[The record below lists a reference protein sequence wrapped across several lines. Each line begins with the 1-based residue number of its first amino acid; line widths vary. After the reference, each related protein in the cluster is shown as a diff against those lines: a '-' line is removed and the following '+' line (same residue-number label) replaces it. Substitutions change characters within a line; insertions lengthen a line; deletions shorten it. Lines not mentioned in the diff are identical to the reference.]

1 MRQTIIASLLNM
13 LCAAFIGLL
22 VGIALMFVYTVE
34 NPLRYLAT
42 SSLIGIIIG
51 TTTKISAILMH
62 QYGSQKLY
70 WSYILTF
77 IITLIGSILASLG
90 EPLTTTL
97 IVLLIAEPLSLL
109 ITFMNVKNICHLNN
123 GLKRKQALF
132 KQSKINVSRGRGY

>member
-13 LCAAFIGLL
+13 LCAALIGLL
-22 VGIALMFVYTVE
+22 VGIALLFAYTIE
-34 NPLRYLAT
+34 DPLRHLAT

-51 TTTKISAILMH
+51 ITTKISAILMH
-62 QYGSQKLY
+62 QYGSQKLC

-97 IVLLIAEPLSLL
+97 IVLSIAGPLSLL
-109 ITFMNVKNICHLNN
+109 VTFMNIKNICHLNN

-132 KQSKINVSRGRGY
+132 RQNKI